1 MHSHHTNITL
11 VNFSPESGKGR
22 VGTISRESETCRGN
36 TKYEREEKMDVAVKA
51 GTWETKAGRVR
62 GLGVQGNPYIM
73 SWRPAWAT

>member
-1 MHSHHTNITL
+1 M
-11 VNFSPESGKGR
+11 
-22 VGTISRESETCRGN
+22 
-36 TKYEREEKMDVAVKA
+36 KYEREEKMDVAVKA